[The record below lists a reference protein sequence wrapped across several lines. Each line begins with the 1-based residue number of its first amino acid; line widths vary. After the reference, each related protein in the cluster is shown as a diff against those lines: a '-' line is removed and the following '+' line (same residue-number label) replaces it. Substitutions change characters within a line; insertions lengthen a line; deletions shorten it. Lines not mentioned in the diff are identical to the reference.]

1 MRSHLLFTISS
12 AFYYNN
18 FPEWEGIVWGCC
30 RTQIPSLKSCPWA
43 INYLIVEGLAALK
56 LSRWQKKIQLKLKQ
70 IHAMREEAIQN
81 FITIPKD
88 TRARDVNK
96 VFRLSLQTHFQFR
109 FSPLF
114 TYFSTRLLLL
124 ATPTPLFF
132 GVCFEEEFMKNFSS
146 RNFAICNARENFV
159 FSLWVIFYTPTV
171 CFSYPSTAC
180 ANKEVFL
187 LFFW

>member
-1 MRSHLLFTISS
+1 
-12 AFYYNN
+12 
-18 FPEWEGIVWGCC
+18 
-30 RTQIPSLKSCPWA
+30 
-43 INYLIVEGLAALK
+43 
-56 LSRWQKKIQLKLKQ
+56 
-70 IHAMREEAIQN
+70 MREEAIQN

-124 ATPTPLFF
+124 ATLTPLFF

-146 RNFAICNARENFV
+146 RNFAICNAREKFCFLSLSNFLYPNGV
-159 FSLWVIFYTPTV
+159 FFLSLHGM
-171 CFSYPSTAC
+171 C
-180 ANKEVFL
+180 K
-187 LFFW
+187 